1 MNNRTIKAIRELQP
15 NWFAGAVMVLFVLVL
30 GSLVFW
36 GDKRL
41 APTRAES
48 SDLSGAITQANPNNK
63 AATTNPAPTP
73 PPPRPHGATAGQ
85 VGIDALALE
94 LGIATPLGRNI
105 NIAHVEGNLGDYMPN
120 AGDPGYEP
128 TLLVPR
134 SGPSKANGHTQAT
147 ASIIYGRNG
156 LAPAVGEAH
165 FFVTNHWLT
174 FGCLNSG
181 TLNPPDPGNARIS
194 THSWI
199 GSLSP
204 VSIEVLRRLDY
215 MIDTSDVIAVVG
227 VNNGN
232 TSEVPALLG
241 SGYNVIAVGHPQGNS
256 SGGYTRIE
264 GVGRCKPDL
273 VAPGGLTSFTTPVVT
288 AVVARLLETADRRND
303 APMARKSEVIRALLL
318 TGASKPGG
326 WKQETGKPLDQHL
339 GAGMVRLDQSYRILT
354 DGPMVP
360 GAVPP
365 RGWSFLNMKPGGS
378 KVTFEIQLLSPA
390 GEVSLIAA
398 WNRRVDG
405 RVIDDMF
412 TGQKR
417 WSDAPRLGQF
427 DLILERV
434 RRDGQTEVVTDSTSS
449 IDNVQH
455 VYRPFLAPGKY
466 RIHLVRKDALNED
479 YEVALAWR
487 IEPGEGK

>member
-1 MNNRTIKAIRELQP
+1 MSKSSQTIITQWQP
-15 NWFAGAVMVLFVLVL
+15 NWFAGAVMLLFIMVM
-30 GSLVFW
+30 GSLIFW
-36 GDKRL
+36 GDHRL

-48 SDLSGAITQANPNNK
+48 NDAISRLAQANP
-63 AATTNPAPTP
+63 AATTNPVPTP
-73 PPPRPHGATAGQ
+73 PPPRPHGATAAQ

-94 LGIATPLGRNI
+94 LGISTPLGRNI
-105 NIAHVEGNLGDYMPN
+105 IVAHVEGNLGDYMPN

-128 TLLVPR
+128 TLLIPR
-134 SGPSKANGHTQAT
+134 TGPSKANGHTQAT

-156 LAPAVGEAH
+156 LAPSVAEAH
-165 FFVTNHWLT
+165 FFASNHWLT
-174 FGCLNSG
+174 FGCLNAG
-181 TLNPPDPGNARIS
+181 TLNPPEPGNARIS

-199 GSLSP
+199 GSISP
-204 VSIEVLRRLDY
+204 ISIEVLRRLDY
-215 MIDTSDVIAVVG
+215 MIDTHDVLAVVG

-241 SGYNVIAVGHPQGNS
+241 SGYNVIAIGHPQGNS
-256 SGGYTRIE
+256 SGGYTRLE
-264 GVGRCKPDL
+264 GIGRCKPDL

-288 AVVARLLETADRRND
+288 AVVARLLEAADRRND

-318 TGASKPGG
+318 AGASKPQG

-339 GAGMVRLDQSYRILT
+339 GAGMVRLDQSYRILM
-354 DGPMVP
+354 DGPMDAGP
-360 GAVPP
+360 VPP
-365 RGWSFLNMKPGGS
+365 RGWSFHNLQPGKS
-378 KVTFEIQLLSPA
+378 SVSFDVQLLSPA
-390 GEVSLIAA
+390 GEVSIIAA
-398 WNRRVDG
+398 WNRRIDG
-405 RVIDDMF
+405 RVIDDLF

-427 DLILERV
+427 DLILKRV
-434 RRDGQTEVVTDSTSS
+434 RSDGQTEVVMDSTSS

-466 RIHLVRKDALNED
+466 RIHLVRKDALNES

-487 IEPGEGK
+487 IEPGQVK